1 MYTWKNAVVEATA
14 DHVCSAVEWVEHL
27 PLLPNS
33 EAPRSNMLEGVA
45 AAFKDEQ
52 VQTDWMF
59 SVVSVG

>member
-52 VQTDWMF
+52 VQTD
-59 SVVSVG
+59 